1 MKKITTLF
9 LSLLFVMS
17 AMISNAAEY
26 SVYFD
31 NSVGKWSKV
40 NIYGWDGGLTF
51 GSWPGKNIT
60 NYEKTPAAI
69 VNMRAEVKVYVRAR
83 TL

>member
-31 NSVGKWSKV
+31 NSAKWSKV
-40 NIYGWDGGLTF
+40 NIYG
-51 GSWPGKNIT
+51 
-60 NYEKTPAAI
+60 
-69 VNMRAEVKVYVRAR
+69 
-83 TL
+83 